1 MTEDNDPYKKA
12 YYRLKSQKKEL
23 EIVLNKDIELLKS
36 ENTSLKSE
44 NIFLKESYN
53 LDLNDSFI
61 DQYPNPIFLIDFN
74 LKIIYSNILA
84 NEILISNN
92 LDLNLFSFLD
102 QQDLLKIRSK
112 KKIEKPLILKGQ
124 TFQLLC
130 YKKEESIQV
139 FFKNLTKETKLE
151 FDFEKLSNS
160 FDDILN
166 SVNDIIYKTN
176 GNGEFT
182 FANAKGIEITG
193 YPLSELRN
201 ITFHKLLKKSEI
213 ERVKNHYYKVIKSK
227 IKFDYFEF
235 EFISKTGKSF
245 WLGQNVTFKYIG
257 KKVIETIAIA
267 RDITEI
273 KYAKIELENS
283 EEKYRKTIEN
293 LKFGIMEVDLN
304 ENITKVYS
312 GMEIMTGYN
321 KNELIN
327 KKAFDVLLTKE

>member
-112 KKIEKPLILKGQ
+112 KK
-124 TFQLLC
+124 
-130 YKKEESIQV
+130 
-139 FFKNLTKETKLE
+139 N
-151 FDFEKLSNS
+151 
-160 FDDILN
+160 
-166 SVNDIIYKTN
+166 
-176 GNGEFT
+176 
-182 FANAKGIEITG
+182 
-193 YPLSELRN
+193 
-201 ITFHKLLKKSEI
+201 
-213 ERVKNHYYKVIKSK
+213 
-227 IKFDYFEF
+227 
-235 EFISKTGKSF
+235 
-245 WLGQNVTFKYIG
+245 
-257 KKVIETIAIA
+257 
-267 RDITEI
+267 
-273 KYAKIELENS
+273 
-283 EEKYRKTIEN
+283 
-293 LKFGIMEVDLN
+293 
-304 ENITKVYS
+304 
-312 GMEIMTGYN
+312 
-321 KNELIN
+321 
-327 KKAFDVLLTKE
+327 